1 MSGSPLTATQRLG
14 DGLTPA
20 QSSRGQPGGPQLRPY
35 QQRADA
41 AITHELEVRGL
52 RSTLY
57 VAATGSGKT
66 VVIAER
72 VRRAKSHGGR
82 VLVVAHRDELLGQVE
97 RKLEDV
103 GISADREQGKRR
115 ASTTARVVVASVQT
129 LRGARLARWARDHF
143 ALVIVDEC
151 FPAGTLVDGRPI
163 ETLGVGDLVRSY
175 NHATA
180 CVELRRVRRVFVS
193 RPAALVTVHL
203 DDGRAITCTA
213 GHPFFT
219 GDGYLAAL
227 QLEPGDQLYGEAAHD
242 DMHRVQGTGGDH
254 QERETRHGAAHRP
267 HLLLNDLPRHM
278 GGAQQLADHGPYQPS
293 LRERAHDR
301 AEPDATGRTTTQDA
315 EESPRARPPAT
326 HARRQWDR
334 AISDG
339 AATSRSAAA
348 GLDLESGSADEAAT
362 RQRLSVPLQARRG
375 APDQQDGG
383 GGRRG
388 EPRTAD
394 PTRAGRE
401 EAGLARVARVVR
413 VEVHERRGADGFG
426 GLCPGDLV
434 YNIEVGSNHNYF
446 VDGVLV
452 HNCHHAMAAGY
463 RAILDHF
470 ADAKVLGVT
479 ATPLRADGAALG
491 EVFDSVAYRYEIR
504 DAIREQYLVPI
515 LARRVEL
522 ESVDLRNIATRAGDF
537 AVDQLAAVMETER
550 AILGVVVPLLEL
562 AGDRSAVVFGVDVA
576 HAEALA
582 DRINA
587 IRPGAARAVSGNT
600 DEDERRDLL
609 ADFEAGAFQF
619 LCNCA
624 ILTEGWDCARASCVA
639 MARPT
644 QSWALMVQCVGRGMR
659 LLGATYAESVANG
672 KRDLLLLNFS
682 GRSKHRLVGPADCL
696 AGTEHGMAALAD
708 DVAAEIDRLLGT
720 QQLELE
726 RVIASADAEVGK
738 RRAQIAKDAIVQF
751 HAEEIDP
758 FLGDADQQALHART
772 VVEPAWG
779 GRPPSEAQLKA
790 LDRGGVVVKR
800 LPSSF
805 SMADA
810 SRLLGRMAAR
820 RARGL
825 CSLAQAKRIAAG
837 TGIDTRALTFDR
849 AKELCTTLRLGGWR
863 PAALFGTPEFIAAA
877 NARAHDLV
885 PLSAPP
891 SDQPDHEALP

>member
-1 MSGSPLTATQRLG
+1 MTVPQRFG
-14 DGLTPA
+14 DGLTPT
-20 QSSRGQPGGPQLRPY
+20 QSSRVLAGAPQLRRY
-35 QQRADA
+35 QREADA

-82 VLVVAHRDELLGQVE
+82 VLVLAHRDELLGQVE
-97 RKLEDV
+97 RKLADV
-103 GISADREQGKRR
+103 GISADREQGKHR

-143 ALVIVDEC
+143 ALVIVDE
-151 FPAGTLVDGRPI
+151 A
-163 ETLGVGDLVRSY
+163 
-175 NHATA
+175 
-180 CVELRRVRRVFVS
+180 
-193 RPAALVTVHL
+193 
-203 DDGRAITCTA
+203 
-213 GHPFFT
+213 
-219 GDGYLAAL
+219 
-227 QLEPGDQLYGEAAHD
+227 
-242 DMHRVQGTGGDH
+242 
-254 QERETRHGAAHRP
+254 
-267 HLLLNDLPRHM
+267 
-278 GGAQQLADHGPYQPS
+278 
-293 LRERAHDR
+293 
-301 AEPDATGRTTTQDA
+301 
-315 EESPRARPPAT
+315 
-326 HARRQWDR
+326 
-334 AISDG
+334 
-339 AATSRSAAA
+339 
-348 GLDLESGSADEAAT
+348 
-362 RQRLSVPLQARRG
+362 
-375 APDQQDGG
+375 
-383 GGRRG
+383 
-388 EPRTAD
+388 
-394 PTRAGRE
+394 
-401 EAGLARVARVVR
+401 
-413 VEVHERRGADGFG
+413 
-426 GLCPGDLV
+426 
-434 YNIEVGSNHNYF
+434 
-446 VDGVLV
+446 
-452 HNCHHAMAAGY
+452 HHAMAAGY
-463 RAILDHF
+463 RAILEHF

-491 EVFDSVAYRYEIR
+491 EVFESVAYRYEIR

-522 ESVDLRNIATRAGDF
+522 DSVDLRAVATRAGDF

-562 AGDRSAVVFGVDVA
+562 AGERSTVVFGVDVA
-576 HAEALA
+576 HAQALA
-582 DRINA
+582 DAINA
-587 IRPGAARAVSGNT
+587 IRPGAARAVSGHT
-600 DEDERRDLL
+600 DEDDRRELL
-609 ADFEAGAFQF
+609 ADFEAGAFRF

-624 ILTEGWDCARASCVA
+624 ILTEGWDCPRASCVA

-644 QSWALMVQCVGRGMR
+644 QSWGLFVQCTGRGMR
-659 LLGATYAESVANG
+659 LLGATYAESVANR
-672 KRDLLLLNFS
+672 KRDMLLLNFT

-696 AGTEHGMAALAD
+696 AGSEHGMAALPD

-738 RRAQIAKDAIVQF
+738 RRAQLAKDAIVRF

-758 FLGDADQQALHART
+758 FLGDADHQQALHART
-772 VVEPAWG
+772 VIEPAWG

-790 LDRGGVVVKR
+790 LDRGGVVLKR

-849 AKELCTTLRLGGWR
+849 AKELCTMLRLGSWR
-863 PAALFGTPEFIAAA
+863 PSALFSTPEFIAAA
-877 NARAHDLV
+877 NARKHDLTR
-885 PLSAPP
+885 LSAPAA
-891 SDQPDHEALP
+891 PDHEALP